1 MLPPLCIGD
10 IGTIAYGYTYTSL
23 AENLAGNSSDTGAV
37 NAWMNSSGHK
47 TNMLNSK
54 YKKTGIGVV
63 TSPVYGRI
71 YCQIFTN

>member
-1 MLPPLCIGD
+1 M
-10 IGTIAYGYTYTSL
+10 AKYGYSYSSL
-23 AENLAGNSSDTGAV
+23 AENLAGNSSNTGAV

-47 TNMLNSK
+47 TNMLNAK

-63 TSPVYGRI
+63 TSPKYGKI